1 MRNKRT
7 ILSDEAIQEDYEDLV
22 FEKVMAIH
30 CEEESRAIVEDIAK
44 EKKCATHDNTIEK
57 LFKKKERK
65 ENMAILLK
73 FAKKGFVFAASF
85 FFVVVLSLSS
95 VVVAFADV
103 REYVKETIYNLVY
116 LHDEKYTQ
124 ISAGESVGFVNPEL
138 YDWEGA
144 FAPTYLTAGY
154 AHDSKFDAPG
164 NHSIIYTNG
173 DKTIVFAQFET
184 SNFNIDTENANI
196 IETLIINESEALLVI
211 KGEEVSIGWNI
222 GDTMLYIN
230 GYESREEIIKIASGI
245 KIIK

>member
-1 MRNKRT
+1 MRNERT

-30 CEEESRAIVEDIAK
+30 CEEESKMIAEEIAK
-44 EKKCATHDNTIEK
+44 EKKCVPHDNTIEK

-65 ENMAILLK
+65 ENTAILLK
-73 FAKKGFVFAASF
+73 FVKKGFVFAASF

-144 FAPTYLTAGY
+144 FAPTYMPEDYILINRVDLPDVHIFEFSNGINNMVFMQFTSSDY
-154 AHDSKFDAPG
+154 QINTEDSEKLEYI
-164 NHSIIYTNG
+164 SIN
-173 DKTIVFAQFET
+173 D
-184 SNFNIDTENANI
+184 
-196 IETLIINESEALLVI
+196 SEALYVV
-211 KGEEVSIGWNI
+211 KNDVVSVSWRI
-222 GDTMLYIN
+222 GDTMFRLNTDDRNIDL
-230 GYESREEIIKIASGI
+230 IKIAKGI
-245 KIIK
+245 KILK

>member
-1 MRNKRT
+1 MKINRT

-30 CEEESRAIVEDIAK
+30 CEEESKAISEEISK
-44 EKKCATHDNTIEK
+44 EKKCVIENYPIEK

-65 ENMAILLK
+65 ENMAILFK

-124 ISAGESVGFVNPEL
+124 ISVGQASNFIDPEY
-138 YDWEGA
+138 YDWNGA
-144 FAPTYLTAGY
+144 YAPTYLTAGY
-154 AHDSKFDAPG
+154 VYDSKFDASG

-173 DKTIVFAQFET
+173 DKIIVFAQFET
-184 SNFNIDTENANI
+184 SNFNMDTENANI
-196 IETLIINESEALLVI
+196 IETIIINESEALLVI